1 MALTPLRVHNQHP
14 TFEVIPPPQTL
25 SLPFI
30 FSFIIKPSPAHLG
43 SARAGRICKVHVVQP
58 EAHVVPVGPLEVIKQ
73 APREVTLQ
81 WHAILRYS
89 FRGCLQVLEIKG
101 HLKVGPFQA
110 KKMRAE
116 EEFEGNVNR
125 KRLFTKS
132 F

>member
-81 WHAILRYS
+81 RHATLRYR
-89 FRGCLQVLEIKG
+89 FRGCFQVLEIKG
-101 HLKVGPFQA
+101 YLKVGPFQA
-110 KKMRAE
+110 KKREQRRNSKGM
-116 EEFEGNVNR
+116 
-125 KRLFTKS
+125 
-132 F
+132 